1 MANSKVLVT
10 GASGLLGAE
19 LCAQLKA
26 QGHTV
31 WAVDNHS
38 RSEIIPE
45 CDHWLKLDLSDP
57 DSYRS
62 LPQDF
67 NWIYHYGAINGTKNF
82 YQRPNQVLDNNFTS
96 DVLMFRFAA
105 SCIRLQ
111 KLVYA
116 SSSEVVVGDPVSP
129 VPESNAVWLDDIHN
143 ARWSYR
149 LAKICS
155 ENYLTNSDLPW
166 VICRYFN
173 VYGEHS
179 KPGHFVADQIEKI
192 SRGEFTLIG
201 AEETRSFCYVT
212 DAVEATRWVTENS
225 VKQVVNVGTSEE
237 IQILKAANIIAQAL
251 GISDPEWKMLPS
263 LPGSTSVRCPNIDR
277 LKSLMPHYNP
287 VSFEQGIR
295 QTIQG
300 YRIP

>member
-1 MANSKVLVT
+1 MANSNVLVT
-10 GASGLLGAE
+10 GASGLLGTQ

-38 RSEIIPE
+38 RSEIIPD
-45 CDHWLKLDLSDP
+45 CDNWLKLDLTDS

-67 NWIYHYGAINGTKNF
+67 SYIYHYGAINGTKNF
-82 YQRPNQVLDNNFTS
+82 YQRPNLVLDNNFTS
-96 DVLMFRFAA
+96 DLLMFRFAA
-105 SCIRLQ
+105 SCIRLK

-116 SSSEVVVGDPVSP
+116 SSSEIVVGDPVSP
-129 VPESNAVWLDDIHN
+129 VPENTRVWVDNIHN

-149 LAKICS
+149 LAKICA
-155 ENYLTNSDLPW
+155 ENYLTNSELPW

-179 KPGHFVADQIEKI
+179 KSGHFVADQISKI
-192 SRGEFTLIG
+192 LSGEFTLIG
-201 AEETRSFCYVT
+201 AEETRSFCYVN
-212 DAVEATRWVTENS
+212 DAVAATIWVAENS
-225 VKQVVNVGTSEE
+225 ALQVVNVGTDQE
-237 IQILKAANIIAQAL
+237 IQILQAANVIAQEL
-251 GISDPEWKMLPS
+251 GVTDPKWQVLPS
-263 LPGSTSVRCPNIDR
+263 LSGSTPTRRPDIGR
-277 LKSLMPHYNP
+277 LRSLMPHYNP

-295 QTIQG
+295 RTCQG
-300 YRIP
+300 YRMP